1 MKTPNA
7 DYSLEQTLA
16 ADERGDE
23 DRESTEELP
32 YIRLRVTQR
41 RGSAELPRLLDA
53 LREWPT
59 GTPKVCSKPE
69 QAGETLGE
77 IIGDKNESQRASK

>member
-1 MKTPNA
+1 MDREFQRRNNENMWQLFEALMGENPKPFLAPEQHEDTEC

-32 YIRLRVTQR
+32 
-41 RGSAELPRLLDA
+41 GH
-53 LREWPT
+53 
-59 GTPKVCSKPE
+59 
-69 QAGETLGE
+69 
-77 IIGDKNESQRASK
+77 